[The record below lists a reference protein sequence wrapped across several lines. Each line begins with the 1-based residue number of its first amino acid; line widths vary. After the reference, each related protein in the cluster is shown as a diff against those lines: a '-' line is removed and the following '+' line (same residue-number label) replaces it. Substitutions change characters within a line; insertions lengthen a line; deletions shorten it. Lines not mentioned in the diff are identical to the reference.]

1 MKSVLSKLWLGIT
14 TLVLVILLL
23 IWLFQITF
31 LNEFYIRERKDI
43 LTEEA
48 KKLSSMMVESKDY
61 KTLSQEMIDEIHS
74 FTTSISAIV
83 MVVDKKNN
91 ALFVN
96 TPDHYLIHNRC
107 FRSL

>member
-43 LTEEA
+43 LTEEIGRA
-48 KKLSSMMVESKDY
+48 HV
-61 KTLSQEMIDEIHS
+61 
-74 FTTSISAIV
+74 
-83 MVVDKKNN
+83 
-91 ALFVN
+91 
-96 TPDHYLIHNRC
+96 
-107 FRSL
+107 